1 MRQDIAERMSKTILP
16 RAKRTLFA
24 WQMLVSLFCV
34 CSTAVP
40 QEATTGS
47 DEFRISCVSCHGVE
61 GKGNGKLAS
70 ILTVK
75 PTDLTSLAKNN
86 DGEFPVARVYKMI
99 DGREAFYAH
108 GDQMMPVWGI
118 RYLLEHA
125 VRYGSN
131 DSEQVVQARIMKL
144 VNYIRSIQE

>member
-1 MRQDIAERMSKTILP
+1 MCRTITL
-16 RAKRTLFA
+16 RAKGTLPA
-24 WQMLVSLFCV
+24 WLVLVTLSCV
-34 CSTAVP
+34 SSTVAP

-47 DEFRISCVSCHGVE
+47 DEFRISCASCHGVE

-75 PTDLTSLAKNN
+75 PTDLTILTKNN
-86 DGEFPVARVYKMI
+86 DGEFPVIRVYKMI

-108 GDQMMPVWGI
+108 GDQTMPVWGI

-125 VRYGSN
+125 IRHGSN
-131 DSEQVVQARIMKL
+131 SSEQVVQARIMKL
-144 VNYIRSIQE
+144 VGYIQSIQE